1 MEFIEYIYIYGR
13 GQRKRH
19 VREKK
24 KKKKKLHWCLY
35 TLFFYNSGS
44 DHLAEGIVFAFTG
57 WFNVHGGGANLLLLE
72 ACFDQMRHLGLLEII
87 NGRGERRSA

>member
-1 MEFIEYIYIYGR
+1 MAEVR
-13 GQRKRH
+13 GKGTL
-19 VREKK
+19 EE

>member
-1 MEFIEYIYIYGR
+1 MAEVR
-13 GQRKRH
+13 GKGTL
-19 VREKK
+19 E